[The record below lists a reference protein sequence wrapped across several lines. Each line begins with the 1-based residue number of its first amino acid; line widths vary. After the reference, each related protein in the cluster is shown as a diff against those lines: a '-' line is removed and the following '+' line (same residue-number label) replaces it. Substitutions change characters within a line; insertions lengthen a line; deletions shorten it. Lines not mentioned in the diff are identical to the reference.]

1 MRRQM
6 PPLLIMI
13 NVKTRKRSELRLFE
27 TIKSR
32 AHRLK
37 RDIVALYL
45 AAQDP
50 RTPWYAKVLVLCIV
64 AYALSPIDL
73 IPDFVPVLGLVDDL
87 LLLPLGIYIAI
98 NLTPA
103 PVLTD
108 CRHRATA
115 MDYKLPKSW
124 IAAAVIISIWMAAA
138 AALAIYGWRIFYDT
152 ANPAVLSG
160 S

>member
-1 MRRQM
+1 M
-6 PPLLIMI
+6 
-13 NVKTRKRSELRLFE
+13 FE
-27 TIKSR
+27 TIKAR
-32 AHRLK
+32 ALVLR

-50 RTPWYAKVLVLCIV
+50 RTPWYARVLVLCIV

-98 NLTPA
+98 KITPA

-108 CRHRATA
+108 GRQKAAA
-115 MDYKLPKSW
+115 MDYKLPKSR
-124 IAAAVIISIWMAAA
+124 IAAAVIISIWTAAV
-138 AALAIYGWRIFYDT
+138 AALVFCLWQILYDS
-152 ANPAVLSG
+152 ANPAALFG
-160 S
+160 QAW